1 MANKNNNSGSKAN
14 KQTTKPT
21 NVTGRLLCM
30 LLVFVILLSYVGLY
44 RVFAIKADGKDYEK
58 AAIYNQVNKIQDK
71 IVSPNRGD
79 IVDRNGE
86 PLAVGETVFNIILD
100 VRLMLEQKQ
109 EKQEETINNI
119 NQIVGIPV
127 ETVRSYVA
135 LDKDNKPAKDT
146 HYFILAKKVPISVGR
161 KINDLN
167 CNWLYAEQDTKRS
180 YPHGTLAAQVIGFV
194 RGDTAWGLES
204 VYNDDMTG
212 IPGRTFRTYERNGS
226 IVTQRENPVK
236 GNKLITT
243 IDANIQQF
251 AEDVC
256 KTAYDSYDPEYTE
269 SIVMNP
275 KTGEVYAMAQY
286 PSFDLNDPMKLTDLG
301 KTDISSAWAKMTDK
315 QKNELANKAWKNF
328 AITDTFEPGSI
339 YKPIVTAM
347 ALEEGVI
354 KSTDSFYCGGVKK
367 IADYE
372 IHCHNRNGHGTLSLT
387 GVLAQSCNVGMMEII
402 TKLGAEKYLQY
413 QHDFGFGEKTGI
425 DLPNEASA
433 SNLLYSLSNL
443 HSAEMAT
450 SSFGQGFNCTPMQA
464 ITAFSAIINGGKLMR
479 PYIVSQVV
487 DNDGNIIRENSPQ
500 VVRSVISKETSD
512 FIRTA
517 MEDVLTEGTGKKAA
531 IQGYAIG
538 GKTGT
543 AQQGDRSKQKYTLS
557 FIAYHSIADP
567 NIICLT
573 LIHKP
578 ANYSDVGGE
587 ATPVPMMKTLL
598 EKIINYEAIPPDN
611 DGKSGTAQVQT
622 VQNYTVKD
630 YTKSNLKSTIETLI
644 DEGIDFEVIGSGD
657 TIAKQ
662 SPAGGTQLKAKP
674 TKLLL
679 SLSNSGKTTLV
690 PVPDVTG
697 LSASDAKRMLESSGF
712 KCSVADD
719 SSSNSAETE
728 TYAIETTTRD
738 PLEDVETTTEE
749 KSDSESDNS
758 DDDKSEETT
767 TAKATSHQVYVQMP
781 SANVKV
787 EGGTTVRVRIK

>member
-1 MANKNNNSGSKAN
+1 MANKTNNSRPKA
-14 KQTTKPT
+14 KAHTTKPT

-58 AAIYNQVNKIQDK
+58 SAIYNQVNRIQDK

-100 VRLMLEQKQ
+100 VRLMVEQKQ
-109 EKQEETINNI
+109 DKQEETINNI

-127 ETVRSYVA
+127 ETIRSYVA
-135 LDKDNKPAKDT
+135 LDANKKPAKDT

-180 YPHGTLAAQVIGFV
+180 YPHGTLAAQVIGFT
-194 RGDTAWGLES
+194 RGEASWGIES

-236 GNKLITT
+236 GNKLVTT
-243 IDANIQQF
+243 LDANIQQF

-256 KTAYDSYDPEYTE
+256 KTAYDAYDPEYTD

-275 KTGEVYAMAQY
+275 KTGEIYAMAQY

-301 KTDISSAWAKMTDK
+301 KTNISSTWDKMTDK
-315 QKNELANKAWKNF
+315 QKNDLANKAWKNF

-339 YKPIVTAM
+339 YKPIVVAM

-387 GVLAQSCNVGMMEII
+387 GVLAQSCNIGMMEII

-433 SNLLYSLSNL
+433 SNLLYSLY
-443 HSAEMAT
+443 SA
-450 SSFGQGFNCTPMQA
+450 
-464 ITAFSAIINGGKLMR
+464 
-479 PYIVSQVV
+479 
-487 DNDGNIIRENSPQ
+487 
-500 VVRSVISKETSD
+500 
-512 FIRTA
+512 
-517 MEDVLTEGTGKKAA
+517 
-531 IQGYAIG
+531 
-538 GKTGT
+538 
-543 AQQGDRSKQKYTLS
+543 LS
-557 FIAYHSIADP
+557 FM
-567 NIICLT
+567 
-573 LIHKP
+573 
-578 ANYSDVGGE
+578 V
-587 ATPVPMMKTLL
+587 
-598 EKIINYEAIPPDN
+598 
-611 DGKSGTAQVQT
+611 
-622 VQNYTVKD
+622 
-630 YTKSNLKSTIETLI
+630 
-644 DEGIDFEVIGSGD
+644 
-657 TIAKQ
+657 
-662 SPAGGTQLKAKP
+662 
-674 TKLLL
+674 
-679 SLSNSGKTTLV
+679 
-690 PVPDVTG
+690 
-697 LSASDAKRMLESSGF
+697 
-712 KCSVADD
+712 
-719 SSSNSAETE
+719 
-728 TYAIETTTRD
+728 
-738 PLEDVETTTEE
+738 
-749 KSDSESDNS
+749 
-758 DDDKSEETT
+758 
-767 TAKATSHQVYVQMP
+767 
-781 SANVKV
+781 
-787 EGGTTVRVRIK
+787 

>member
-1 MANKNNNSGSKAN
+1 MANKINNSRPKA
-14 KQTTKPT
+14 KAHTTKPT

-58 AAIYNQVNKIQDK
+58 SAIYNQVNRIQDK

-100 VRLMLEQKQ
+100 VRLMVEQKQ
-109 EKQEETINNI
+109 DKQEETINNI
-119 NQIVGIPV
+119 NKIVGIPV
-127 ETVRSYVA
+127 ETIRSYVA
-135 LDKDNKPAKDT
+135 LDANKKPAKDT

-180 YPHGTLAAQVIGFV
+180 YPHGTLAAQVIGFT
-194 RGDTAWGLES
+194 RGEASWGIES

-236 GNKLITT
+236 GNKLVTT
-243 IDANIQQF
+243 LDANIQQF

-256 KTAYDSYDPEYTE
+256 KTAYDAYDPEYTD

-275 KTGEVYAMAQY
+275 KTGEIYAMAQY

-301 KTDISSAWAKMTDK
+301 KTNISSTWDKMTDK
-315 QKNELANKAWKNF
+315 QKNDLANKAWKNF

-339 YKPIVTAM
+339 YKPIVVAM

-387 GVLAQSCNVGMMEII
+387 GVLAQSCNIGMMEII

-450 SSFGQGFNCTPMQA
+450 SSFGQGFNCTPIQA
-464 ITAFSAIINGGKLMR
+464 ITAFSSIINGGKLMR
-479 PYIVSQVV
+479 PYVVSQVV
-487 DNDGNIIRENSPQ
+487 DNDGNIVKENSPQ
-500 VVRSVISKETSD
+500 VVRSVVSKETSD
-512 FIRTA
+512 FVRTA
-517 MEDVLTEGTGKKAA
+517 MEDVFTEGTGKKAA
-531 IQGYAIG
+531 IQGYAFG

-557 FIAYHSIADP
+557 FIAYHSIEDP

-578 ANYSDVGGE
+578 ANYSDVGGA

-611 DGKSGTAQVQT
+611 DGKSGIAKVDTA
-622 VQNYTVKD
+622 QNYTVKD

-674 TKLLL
+674 SKLLL

-719 SSSNSAETE
+719 SNSNSDEKE
-728 TYAIETTTRD
+728 TYAIETTTHD

-749 KSDSESDNS
+749 KSDTDTSKSD
-758 DDDKSEETT
+758 KTKTT
-767 TAKATSHQVYVQMP
+767 TSTGNQVYVQMP

-787 EGGTTVRVRIK
+787 ESGTTVRARIK